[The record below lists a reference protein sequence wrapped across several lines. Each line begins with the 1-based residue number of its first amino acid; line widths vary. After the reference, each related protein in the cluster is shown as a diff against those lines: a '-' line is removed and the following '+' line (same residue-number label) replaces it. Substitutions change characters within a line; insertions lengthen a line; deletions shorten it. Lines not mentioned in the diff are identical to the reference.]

1 MLVLQKIF
9 ASPSPS
15 FWELGARSAVWGV
28 RGYPGIW
35 IRRAEDHQ
43 GRLYWRMFAAY
54 GHGESDNHPHAGH
67 VAELLYGQRFQTRRE
82 AVEAVEAALIAL
94 QA

>member
-1 MLVLQKIF
+1 MLALQKIF

-15 FWELGARSAVWGV
+15 FWEIGARSAVWEAKD
-28 RGYPGIW
+28 YPGIW

-43 GRLYWRMFAAY
+43 GKLYWRMFAAY
-54 GHGESDNHPHAGH
+54 SQREADNHPHAGR
-67 VAELLYGQRFQTRRE
+67 VAELLHGQRFQTRRE
-82 AVEAVEAALIAL
+82 TVEAVEAALLAL